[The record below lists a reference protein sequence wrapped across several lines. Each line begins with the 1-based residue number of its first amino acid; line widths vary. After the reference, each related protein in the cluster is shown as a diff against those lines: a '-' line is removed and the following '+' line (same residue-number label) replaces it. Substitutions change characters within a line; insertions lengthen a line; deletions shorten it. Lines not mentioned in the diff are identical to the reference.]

1 MTRPLADVERVAA
14 LDAEGLPG
22 TEIARRTGIPWST
35 LQKWRRAGVESV
47 LARRRAM
54 LDLSGCEC
62 RAAADPAAYA
72 LLLGLYLGDGTICR
86 NGRNALRLEIACD
99 AAYPGLIDEAA
110 ASIAAVLPVRVNR
123 QPRKGSN
130 CVNVK
135 ATSVHWA
142 CLFPQ
147 RGPGRKHERR
157 IALEAWQVAVVQQH
171 TREFIRGLLNS
182 DGCRVI
188 NKVGKYNYIRY
199 QFSNRSDDILRIFAW
214 ACDLLG
220 IEWRS
225 SGPYTISVSR
235 RASVE
240 ILEAFVGR
248 KV

>member
-1 MTRPLADVERVAA
+1 
-14 LDAEGLPG
+14 
-22 TEIARRTGIPWST
+22 
-35 LQKWRRAGVESV
+35 V
-47 LARRRAM
+47 LARRRAT
-54 LDLSGCEC
+54 LDLRDCEC
-62 RAAADPAAYA
+62 RLTADPAAYA

-86 NGRNALRLEIACD
+86 NGRNALRLEISCD
-99 AAYPGLIDEAA
+99 TAYPKLIDEAA

-130 CVNVK
+130 CVNVT

-157 IALEAWQVAVVQQH
+157 IALEPWQEAIVEQQ

-188 NKVGKYNYIRY
+188 NNVGKYRYVRY
-199 QFSNRSDDILRIFAW
+199 QFSNRSDDIRRMFAW
-214 ACDLLG
+214 ACDLMAVD
-220 IEWRS
+220 WRT
-225 SGPYTISVSR
+225 SGRYTISVSR
-235 RASVE
+235 RPSVE
-240 ILEAFVGR
+240 ILETFVGP